1 MCIYIAGQTFWPNAR
16 CQNYTRKHNHTHSH
30 SHSHTH
36 STHMYAKQ
44 LARSLLVAGC
54 VLFKILRHVN
64 IKGPALS
71 GSVPFG
77 CEPPPPESEPS
88 RVVPCVLGSRCCITP
103 FDLSPTVRVCV
114 RVCMYT
120 HMAYCVSVCVCA
132 SWDPLRV
139 LTGPFGHISP
149 TIISLMPWLSSPPLP
164 LALPPTPTQSSK
176 RNICKCCFPLG
187 CYYFKFFAY
196 ACFAVLL
203 LLLPPHHLV
212 FSPDLLRFFS
222 FISLTFYQLSLPV
235 SIRSIQLTCR

>member
-1 MCIYIAGQTFWPNAR
+1 MAQCSLSKLHPKAQP
-16 CQNYTRKHNHTHSH
+16 HTLPLT
-30 SHSHTH
+30 HTQH
-36 STHMYAKQ
+36 THMYAKQ

-120 HMAYCVSVCVCA
+120 RVTLWHTVCVCE
-132 SWDPLRV
+132 L
-139 LTGPFGHISP
+139 GPSARPDRSVWPHLPHHHQLDAMALQS
-149 TIISLMPWLSSPPLP
+149 PLP
-164 LALPPTPTQSSK
+164 LPLPPTPTQSSK

-203 LLLPPHHLV
+203 PPLLTQPYQHHLV
-212 FSPDLLRFFS
+212 FSPDLSSEFASLFFS

-235 SIRSIQLTCR
+235 GRRSIQLTCR

>member
-1 MCIYIAGQTFWPNAR
+1 MCIYIAGHTFWPNAR
-16 CQNYTRKHNHTHSH
+16 CQNYTRKHNHTH

-114 RVCMYT
+114 CVCTRVSLYGILC
-120 HMAYCVSVCVCA
+120 VCVCELGPSA
-132 SWDPLRV
+132 RPDRSVWPHPHHHQLDAMALQSPSPCHSLPRPHRAAREISANVVFLRV
-139 LTGPFGHISP
+139 VILNFLHMLVLPSFSP
-149 TIISLMPWLSSPPLP
+149 SAYPTLPTSSCFFAR
-164 LALPPTPTQSSK
+164 LALFFFPHFTHILSAFASRWPP
-176 RNICKCCFPLG
+176 
-187 CYYFKFFAY
+187 
-196 ACFAVLL
+196 
-203 LLLPPHHLV
+203 
-212 FSPDLLRFFS
+212 
-222 FISLTFYQLSLPV
+222 
-235 SIRSIQLTCR
+235 

>member
-1 MCIYIAGQTFWPNAR
+1 MYIYSRANFLAQCSLSKLHPKA
-16 CQNYTRKHNHTHSH
+16 QP
-30 SHSHTH
+30 HSHTH

-120 HMAYCVSVCVCA
+120 RVTLWHTVCVCVCA

-149 TIISLMPWLSSPPLP
+149 TTISLMPWLSSPPSPCHSLP
-164 LALPPTPTQSSK
+164 RPHRAAREISANVVFLWVVIILNFLHMLVLPSSFSSYFPHIILFF
-176 RNICKCCFPLG
+176 RQTCFVL
-187 CYYFKFFAY
+187 FF
-196 ACFAVLL
+196 
-203 LLLPPHHLV
+203 
-212 FSPDLLRFFS
+212 

-235 SIRSIQLTCR
+235 GRRSIQLTCR

>member
-1 MCIYIAGQTFWPNAR
+1 MLVVKTTPESTTTHTP
-16 CQNYTRKHNHTHSH
+16 TR
-30 SHSHTH
+30 
-36 STHMYAKQ
+36 THMYAKQ

-120 HMAYCVSVCVCA
+120 RVTLWHTVCVCA

-139 LTGPFGHISP
+139 LTGPFGHMAP
-149 TIISLMPWLSSPPLP
+149 TTISLMPWLSSPPSTYSYLSLP
-164 LALPPTPTQSSK
+164 RPHRAAREISANVVFLWVVIILNFLHMLVLPSSFSY
-176 RNICKCCFPLG
+176 FPHIIL
-187 CYYFKFFAY
+187 FFAR
-196 ACFAVLL
+196 L
-203 LLLPPHHLV
+203 
-212 FSPDLLRFFS
+212 SSFFS
-222 FISLTFYQLSLPV
+222 LISLTFYQLSLPV
-235 SIRSIQLTCR
+235 GRRSIQLTCR

>member
-1 MCIYIAGQTFWPNAR
+1 
-16 CQNYTRKHNHTHSH
+16 
-30 SHSHTH
+30 
-36 STHMYAKQ
+36 MYAKQ

-114 RVCMYT
+114 RVCLYT
-120 HMAYCVSVCVCA
+120 RVTLWHTVRVCVCVCELGPSA
-132 SWDPLRV
+132 RPDRSIWLHLPHHHQLDAMALQSPL
-139 LTGPFGHISP
+139 H
-149 TIISLMPWLSSPPLP
+149 LP
-164 LALPPTPTQSSK
+164 LPPTPTQSSK
-176 RNICKCCFPLG
+176 RNFCKCCFPLG

-203 LLLPPHHLV
+203 FLLPPHHLV
-212 FSPDLLRFFS
+212 FSPDLLCFFPS
-222 FISLTFYQLSLPV
+222 FRSHFISFRFPLAAVAFN
-235 SIRSIQLTCR
+235 